1 MSIVK
6 TSITNLQWKD
16 VKIDF
21 SGEYPKVYY
30 KDKEIKKVVSLS
42 LNRCEVVI
50 EHALLEDTYDI
61 LNKE

>member
-1 MSIVK
+1 MSIVT
-6 TSITNLQWKD
+6 TSITNLHWKD

-30 KDKEIKKVVSLS
+30 KDKEIKKVASLS
-42 LNRCEVVI
+42 LKRCEVVI

>member
-1 MSIVK
+1 MSIVT
-6 TSITNLQWKD
+6 TSITNLYWKD

-30 KDKEIKKVVSLS
+30 KDKEIKKVASLS